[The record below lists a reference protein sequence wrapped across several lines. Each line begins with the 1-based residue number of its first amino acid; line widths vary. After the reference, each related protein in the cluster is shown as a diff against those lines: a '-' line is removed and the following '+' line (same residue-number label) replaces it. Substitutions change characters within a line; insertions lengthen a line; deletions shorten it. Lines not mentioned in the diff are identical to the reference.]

1 MFRFLHFLPN
11 KLQQNTGQ
19 NAVQNFKR
27 VSLPVNIGVR
37 ELLHNITNSSV
48 FHIKTLN
55 DLC

>member
-48 FHIKTLN
+48 FHIKH
-55 DLC
+55 